1 MKTTYVTILVL
12 AMATAVLLATAL
24 PCGAAEK
31 DRENIWSDEKPK
43 PVAKQRQLTKE
54 TIKRIMSRLAE
65 TNPEK
70 AEELEQ
76 LRKKDPEKFRLELRK
91 VMRGQFSKRIRERG
105 KERPGQRR
113 GAPEAMARPGGGPS
127 RGGMPGMP
135 GMGMHPG
142 MRGRAMEMRK
152 KHAEYLEWL
161 KENYPEEVE
170 KLAELRE
177 EKPELYMR
185 RLGLN
190 LKKYGRIAEAEKENP
205 ELAKVLK
212 EDLELKEKRNK
223 LLRRIRASTND
234 AEKKRLTKELEE
246 VVSSRFDLIVK
257 RKQIEYEQL
266 SKKLEKLKEQ
276 VKRSEAEV
284 EKWENVKDKEVK
296 QRLEELIS
304 RAEKLNWE

>member
-1 MKTTYVTILVL
+1 
-12 AMATAVLLATAL
+12 MATAVLLATAL

-105 KERPGQRR
+105 KERAGRQHH
-113 GAPEAMARPGGGPS
+113 GGRPGS
-127 RGGMPGMP
+127 GGMPGSAYW
-135 GMGMHPG
+135 
-142 MRGRAMEMRK
+142 RGGE
-152 KHAEYLEWL
+152 LLVEWL
-161 KENYPEEVE
+161 EKNYPEEAE
-170 KLAELRE
+170 KLAGLK
-177 EKPELYMR
+177 EKKPKLHTRQMA
-185 RLGLN
+185 LA
-190 LKKYGRIAEAEKENP
+190 LKKYRRIFEAEKENP

-304 RAEKLNWE
+304 RAEKFNWE

>member
-12 AMATAVLLATAL
+12 AMMVVLLTAPV

-76 LRKKDPEKFRLELRK
+76 LRKKDPEKFKLELRK
-91 VMRGQFSKRIRERG
+91 IVRGQFSKRIRERG

-161 KENYPEEVE
+161 KENYPKEVE

-223 LLRRIRASTND
+223 LLRKIRASTND

-246 VVSSRFDLIVK
+246 VVSSKFDLIVK

-304 RAEKLNWE
+304 RAEKFNWE

>member
-1 MKTTYVTILVL
+1 MMV
-12 AMATAVLLATAL
+12 VLLTAPV

-105 KERPGQRR
+105 KERAGRQHH
-113 GAPEAMARPGGGPS
+113 GGRPGS
-127 RGGMPGMP
+127 GGMPGSAYW
-135 GMGMHPG
+135 
-142 MRGRAMEMRK
+142 RGGE
-152 KHAEYLEWL
+152 LLVEWL
-161 KENYPEEVE
+161 EKNYPEEAE
-170 KLAELRE
+170 KLAGLK
-177 EKPELYMR
+177 EKKPKLHTRQMA
-185 RLGLN
+185 LA
-190 LKKYGRIAEAEKENP
+190 LKKYRRIFEAEKENP

-304 RAEKLNWE
+304 RAEKFNWE